1 MDIPQGGFSFSLLP
15 DRIGSR
21 SWFLEY
27 CSQTIFLKRGS
38 FLMLRKCLLTRRVEA
53 KIILSYDII

>member
-21 SWFLEY
+21 NVGFWN
-27 CSQTIFLKRGS
+27 TILKQFFGS
-38 FLMLRKCLLTRRVEA
+38 FLMLRKCLLTRREEA
-53 KIILSYDII
+53 KILLSYDII